1 MSGDDKFYENDHG
14 KRFVEKTAQYFPK
27 TPWGAMGVK
36 FFDWNLDGLM
46 DLYVTDMHSD
56 MTGAQLKAGNNDFSD
71 QFEKIKSDPWCSIEW
86 SPQDLRRASNTIM
99 GNAFYVNRGGGK
111 FEEISQKIG
120 AETYWPWGISVAD
133 FNADGYDDVFVAAGM
148 GYPLRYSKN
157 SLLLNDKG
165 QRFLDSEFVL
175 GVEPRKK
182 NRFEKEVFTLDCS
195 GPDKKHKLCQG
206 KDGIVTVLGATSS
219 RSSAAIDIDD
229 DGDLDLITNEWNDHP
244 MVLVS
249 NLAEKKK
256 IHFVK
261 IKLAGTISNRDAIGA
276 TVKVHAGGKT
286 YTRYND
292 GKSGYLS
299 QSSMPLYFGLGDTDK
314 IDSVEVTWPS
324 GKKQI
329 ANNIAANSAATITE
343 DR

>member
-1 MSGDDKFYENDHG
+1 
-14 KRFVEKTAQYFPK
+14 
-27 TPWGAMGVK
+27 
-36 FFDWNLDGLM
+36 
-46 DLYVTDMHSD
+46 
-56 MTGAQLKAGNNDFSD
+56 
-71 QFEKIKSDPWCSIEW
+71 
-86 SPQDLRRASNTIM
+86 
-99 GNAFYVNRGGGK
+99 
-111 FEEISQKIG
+111 
-120 AETYWPWGISVAD
+120 
-133 FNADGYDDVFVAAGM
+133 
-148 GYPLRYSKN
+148 
-157 SLLLNDKG
+157 
-165 QRFLDSEFVL
+165 
-175 GVEPRKK
+175 
-182 NRFEKEVFTLDCS
+182 
-195 GPDKKHKLCQG
+195 
-206 KDGIVTVLGATSS
+206 
-219 RSSAAIDIDD
+219 
-229 DGDLDLITNEWNDHP
+229 

-261 IKLAGTISNRDAIGA
+261 IKLAGTTSNRDAIGA